1 MGHMD
6 VLAILSEGF
15 NIYFPMCVLAFCLA
29 TWFSLGARLLSFL
42 GFQQFLGQDEIT
54 TDLTDEGRELVRREH
69 RRRQRQSGAEERG
82 ARTEGGGGGWGSQ
95 AYRAAKQRAEQRS
108 ESFQSLQQGPEF
120 RYFGL
125 KVIFKRFFYMSLAN
139 DVMSL
144 LVEHSGI
151 GKNIILN
158 KPFSTNRL

>member
-108 ESFQSLQQGPEF
+108 ESFQQGPEF
-120 RYFGL
+120 RYFGW
-125 KVIFKRFFYMSLAN
+125 KVIFKRFFVFDASTGQRY
-139 DVMSL
+139 DVP
-144 LVEHSGI
+144 VG
-151 GKNIILN
+151 
-158 KPFSTNRL
+158 

>member
-42 GFQQFLGQDEIT
+42 GFQQFLGDDEIT
-54 TDLTDEGRELVRREH
+54 TDLTDEGRELIRREL
-69 RRRQRQSGAEERG
+69 RRRQRQSGVEPRAGGRERS
-82 ARTEGGGGGWGSQ
+82 EGGGGWGSQ

-108 ESFQSLQQGPEF
+108 EYRG
-120 RYFGL
+120 RY
-125 KVIFKRFFYMSLAN
+125 V
-139 DVMSL
+139 
-144 LVEHSGI
+144 
-151 GKNIILN
+151 
-158 KPFSTNRL
+158 